1 MSEENKAAL
10 GALQDGFV
18 SIADTVEPSVVTV
31 SARAPEREPSRTRPM
46 QNPGDRDVPEPFRD
60 FFRQLPRPDG
70 PDESEPR
77 GTSTG
82 SGVIIRETGNT
93 VYVLTNNHVVDTR
106 GKFRCELF
114 DHTEYNADLVGT
126 DARTDLAVLK
136 FQVKRPLPAG
146 TVAHL
151 GNSDDVKVGQWAI
164 AIGSPLGYDQTLT
177 VGVIS
182 AKGRALESIGR
193 SAANYVDLL
202 QTDASINPG
211 NSGGPLVNIEGR
223 VVGVNVAIASS
234 GMSQGNIGIG
244 FAIPINTA
252 KMVAEQLMD
261 KGKVV
266 RGYLGVAVSPANR
279 ELCVELRDQLK
290 CYEGGALIETVN
302 PNTPAAKAGVKEG
315 DVIVKFGSL
324 DVHNF
329 TDLEKAVAVT
339 RPGDTIPA
347 DVIRE
352 GKQVRLNITVME
364 RPSEDPLIKGS
375 GGGGEPRP
383 GRRSGPGREQP
394 ETGTRLKYGL
404 NVRPAAD
411 GKGLE
416 ITGVTVGSP
425 AFESGLQAGDVIT
438 QVGPEPVTSV
448 DALQKALNAAPTD
461 QGIVL
466 RVMTPQGMRFVVV
479 RP

>member
-1 MSEENKAAL
+1 
-10 GALQDGFV
+10 
-18 SIADTVEPSVVTV
+18 
-31 SARAPEREPSRTRPM
+31 
-46 QNPGDRDVPEPFRD
+46 
-60 FFRQLPRPDG
+60 
-70 PDESEPR
+70 
-77 GTSTG
+77 
-82 SGVIIRETGNT
+82 
-93 VYVLTNNHVVDTR
+93 
-106 GKFRCELF
+106 
-114 DHTEYNADLVGT
+114 
-126 DARTDLAVLK
+126 
-136 FQVKRPLPAG
+136 
-146 TVAHL
+146 
-151 GNSDDVKVGQWAI
+151 
-164 AIGSPLGYDQTLT
+164 
-177 VGVIS
+177 VIS

-211 NSGGPLVNIEGR
+211 NSGGPLVNIDGQ

-302 PNTPAAKAGVKEG
+302 PSTPAAKAGVKEG
-315 DVIVKFGSL
+315 DVIVKFGAME
-324 DVHNF
+324 VHNF

-347 DVIRE
+347 DVIRD
-352 GKQVRLNITVME
+352 GKQVHLNITVME
-364 RPSEDPLIKGS
+364 RPSEDTLIKGQ
-375 GGGGEPRP
+375 GGEPGP
-383 GRRSGPGREQP
+383 GRNRRREQP
-394 ETGTRLKYGL
+394 ETGTRSKYGL
-404 NVRPAAD
+404 SIRPATD
-411 GKGLE
+411 GKGVE

-438 QVGPEPVTSV
+438 QVGTEPVATI
-448 DALQKALNAAPTD
+448 DAFQKALNTAPTD

-466 RVMTPQGMRFVVV
+466 KVMTPVGMRFVVV